1 MFIKVHIAFP
11 FFLVYNPPRKESQV
25 RSQEGFSLATTY
37 TAKDITV
44 LEGLEPVRKRPAMYI
59 GSTDSRGL
67 HHLVWEMLDN
77 AVDEA
82 LNGYCTEI
90 KVTIEKDGGVTV
102 TDNGRGIPVD
112 IHPKTKRPAIETI
125 LCTLHAGGKFDHT
138 VYKSSGG
145 LHGVGASVVNALS
158 EVFIATSR
166 RDGFEW
172 TQEFSRGKPKG
183 SLKKGKPTR
192 AHGTSIY
199 FRPDPDIFSKTFF
212 NFKSITE
219 TAESKAFLNKGLKIT
234 IENKV
239 DAEKAVTFQYDNG
252 IKDYITRIVQGTQLV
267 NPEPFYFEKEDDF
280 RIECAFHWTIATD
293 TEIHSYANSINTS
306 DGGTHE
312 QAVKTALTKAVR
324 AYAERKNLIPK
335 NIKSIAPED
344 VYEGLYGI
352 ISLLVKNPQF
362 QGQTKEKLNNP
373 EISSPLET
381 AVKTACE
388 AYLLANPTMADAVV
402 KRVLLAAEARLAS
415 RAAKENVSRKLS
427 SLKLNLPGKLADC
440 SSSRVEDT
448 ELFIVEGD
456 SAGGS
461 AKMARDRKTQAVLAL
476 RGKILNVEQVASL
489 EKIQTNIEIKNLLAT
504 LGCGVGQHFD
514 LGKLRYNRVILMTDA
529 DVDGAHISVLLLT
542 FIYRYMP
549 ELINKGHVYLAMPPL
564 YKIEVGKEVH
574 YAMDEME
581 KEKLLAKLNG
591 KKFEV
596 GRFKGLGEMNP
607 ETLKE
612 TTMNPKT
619 RSLMKV
625 QVVDHKATS
634 DVFERLMGKD
644 PKPRFIFIK
653 ERAEF
658 AELDI

>member
-1 MFIKVHIAFP
+1 
-11 FFLVYNPPRKESQV
+11 
-25 RSQEGFSLATTY
+25 LAATY

-67 HHLVWEMLDN
+67 HHLVWETLDN

-82 LNGYCTEI
+82 LNGYCTTIEI
-90 KVTIEKDGGVTV
+90 TIEKDGGVTV

-138 VYKSSGG
+138 AYRSSGG

-158 EVFIATSR
+158 EVFIATVW

-172 TQEFSRGKPKG
+172 TQEFSRGKPRG
-183 SLKKGKPTR
+183 NLKKGGPTR

-199 FRPDPDIFSKTFF
+199 FRPDPDIFLKTYF
-212 NFKSITE
+212 NFKTIVDV
-219 TAESKAFLNKGLKIT
+219 AESKAFLNRGLKIT
-234 IENKV
+234 IESV
-239 DAEKAVTFQYDNG
+239 REGEKPVTFKYDNG
-252 IKDYITRIVQGTQLV
+252 IQDYIKRIVSGTQLV
-267 NPEPFYFEKEDDF
+267 NPDPFYFEKEDDF
-280 RIECAFHWTIATD
+280 KIECAMHWTTSTE

-312 QAVKTALTKAVR
+312 LSVKSALTKAVR

-352 ISLLVKNPQF
+352 VSLLVKNPQF

-373 EISSPLET
+373 EISSPIET
-381 AVKTACE
+381 SVKNACE

-402 KRVLLAAEARLAS
+402 KRVLLAAEARMAS
-415 RAAKENVSRKLS
+415 RAAKDNVTRKLS

-440 SSSRVEDT
+440 SSNRVEET
-448 ELFIVEGD
+448 ELFVVEGD

-489 EKIQTNIEIKNLLAT
+489 EKIQTNNEIKNLLAT

-514 LGKLRYNRVILMTDA
+514 INKLRYNRIILMTDA

-549 ELINKGHVYLAMPPL
+549 ELIAHGHVFLAMPPL
-564 YKIEVGKEVH
+564 YKIEAGKEVF

-581 KEKLLAKLNG
+581 KEKILAKLNG
-591 KKFEV
+591 KKYEV

-612 TTMNPKT
+612 TTMNPRT
-619 RSLMKV
+619 RSIMKV
-625 QVVDHKATS
+625 QVVDHKATG

-644 PKPRFIFIK
+644 PKARFVFIK

>member
-1 MFIKVHIAFP
+1 
-11 FFLVYNPPRKESQV
+11 
-25 RSQEGFSLATTY
+25 
-37 TAKDITV
+37 
-44 LEGLEPVRKRPAMYI
+44 MYI

-67 HHLVWEMLDN
+67 HHLVWEVLDN

-90 KVTIEKDGGVTV
+90 KVSIEKDGGVSV

-138 VYKSSGG
+138 AYKSSGG

-158 EVFIATSR
+158 DIFIATVW

-183 SLKKGKPTR
+183 NLKKGKATR

-199 FRPDPDIFSKTFF
+199 FRPDPDVFSKTFF
-212 NFKSITE
+212 NFKTISE
-219 TAESKAFLNKGLKIT
+219 VAESKAFLNKGLKIMV
-234 IENKV
+234 EDKS
-239 DAEKAVTFQYDNG
+239 AGEKEKPVTFKYDNG
-252 IKDYITRIVQGTQLV
+252 IRDYISRVVEGVALV
-267 NPEPFYFEKEDDF
+267 NPDPFYFEKEDDF
-280 RIECAFHWTIATD
+280 KIECAVHWTTATN

-373 EISSPLET
+373 EISSPIET
-381 AVKTACE
+381 AIKNGCE
-388 AYLLANPTMADAVV
+388 AYLLANPTMADAIV
-402 KRVLLAAEARLAS
+402 KRVLLATEARLAS
-415 RAAKENVSRKLS
+415 RAAKESVTRKLS

-440 SSSRVEDT
+440 SSNRVEDT

-461 AKMARDRKTQAVLAL
+461 AKMARDRKTQAVLSL

-489 EKIQTNIEIKNLLAT
+489 EKIQTNNEIKNLLAT

-514 LGKLRYNRVILMTDA
+514 INKLRYNRVILMTDA

-542 FIYRYMP
+542 FIYRHMP

-564 YKIEVGKEVH
+564 YKIASGKEVH
-574 YAMDEME
+574 YAMDEMA
-581 KEKLLAKLNG
+581 KEKILAKLNG

-607 ETLKE
+607 DTLKE
-612 TTMNPKT
+612 TTMSPKT

-625 QVVDHKATS
+625 QVLDHKATG

-644 PKPRFIFIK
+644 PKARFVFIK

>member
-1 MFIKVHIAFP
+1 
-11 FFLVYNPPRKESQV
+11 
-25 RSQEGFSLATTY
+25 LATTY

-183 SLKKGKPTR
+183 NLKKGKPTK

-234 IENKV
+234 IENKA

-252 IKDYITRIVQGTQLV
+252 IRDYITRIVQGTQLV

-293 TEIHSYANSINTS
+293 MEIHSYANSINTS

-381 AVKTACE
+381 TVKNACE

-415 RAAKENVSRKLS
+415 RAAKENVTRKLS

-489 EKIQTNIEIKNLLAT
+489 EKIQTNNEIKNLLAT

-574 YAMDEME
+574 YAMDEMA

>member
-1 MFIKVHIAFP
+1 MA
-11 FFLVYNPPRKESQV
+11 
-25 RSQEGFSLATTY
+25 ATY

-67 HHLVWEMLDN
+67 HHLVWEVLDN

-82 LNGYCTEI
+82 LNGYCTAI
-90 KVTIEKDGGVTV
+90 TLRIEKDGGVTV

-112 IHPKTKRPAIETI
+112 IHAKTKRPAIETI

-138 VYKSSGG
+138 AYRSSGG
-145 LHGVGASVVNALS
+145 LHGVGASVVNALAD
-158 EVFIATSR
+158 VFTAR
-166 RDGFEW
+166 VWRDGYEW
-172 TQEFSRGKPKG
+172 NQEFSRGKPKG
-183 SLKKGKPTR
+183 SLKKGKPTK
-192 AHGTSIY
+192 AHGTEIY
-199 FRPDPDIFSKTFF
+199 FKPDPDIFSKTTF
-212 NFKSITE
+212 NAKTILDV
-219 TAESKAFLNKGLKIT
+219 AESKAFLNKGLKIT
-234 IENKV
+234 VENAR
-239 DAEKAVTFQYDNG
+239 DNEKPVTFKYDNG
-252 IKDYITRIVQGTQLV
+252 IQDYIKRIVAGTTVV
-267 NPEPFYFEKEDDF
+267 NAEPFYLEKVDDF
-280 RIECAFHWTIATD
+280 KIECAVHWTLATD
-293 TEIHSYANSINTS
+293 MEIHSYANSINTT

-312 QAVKTALTKAVR
+312 LAVRSGLTKAVR

-335 NIKSIAPED
+335 NIKTLAPED

-352 ISLLVKNPQF
+352 VSVLVKNPQF

-373 EISSPLET
+373 EISTPIENS
-381 AVKTACE
+381 VKNACE

-402 KRVLLAAEARLAS
+402 KRVLLAAEARMAS
-415 RAAKENVSRKLS
+415 RAAKDSVTRKLS

-440 SSSRVEDT
+440 SSSKVEES

-461 AKMARDRKTQAVLAL
+461 AKMARDRKTQAVLSL

-489 EKIQTNIEIKNLLAT
+489 ERIQSNNEIKNLLAT
-504 LGCGVGQHFD
+504 LGCGVGSHFD
-514 LGKLRYNRVILMTDA
+514 LAKLRYNRVILMTDA

-549 ELINKGHVYLAMPPL
+549 ELINKGHVFLAMPPL
-564 YKIEVGKEVH
+564 YRIEAGKEVF

-581 KEKLLAKLNG
+581 KDKILAKMNG

-612 TTMNPKT
+612 TTMNPRT

-625 QVVDHKATS
+625 QVLDHKATG
-634 DVFERLMGKD
+634 DTFERLMGKD
-644 PKPRFIFIK
+644 PKARFAFIQ
-653 ERAEF
+653 ERAEY

>member
-1 MFIKVHIAFP
+1 
-11 FFLVYNPPRKESQV
+11 LS
-25 RSQEGFSLATTY
+25 TTY

-44 LEGLEPVRKRPAMYI
+44 LEGLEPVRKRPAMYV
-59 GSTDSRGL
+59 GSTDVRGL
-67 HHLVWEMLDN
+67 HHLVWETLDN

-82 LNGYCTEI
+82 LNGFCTAI
-90 KVTIEKDGGVTV
+90 TLRIEKDGGVTV

-158 EVFIATSR
+158 EVFVATVW
-166 RDGFEW
+166 RDGYEW
-172 TQEFSRGKPKG
+172 IQEFARGKPK
-183 SLKKGKPTR
+183 SNLKKGKPTR
-192 AHGTSIY
+192 AHGTQIY
-199 FRPDPDIFSKTFF
+199 FRPDTDIFSKTSV
-212 NFKSITE
+212 NYKTILDV
-219 TAESKAFLNKGLKIT
+219 AESKAFLNKGLKVT
-234 IENKV
+234 IENFRDK
-239 DAEKAVTFQYDNG
+239 EKPVTFKYENG
-252 IKDYITRIVQGTQLV
+252 IQDYIKRIVEGIQLV
-267 NPEPFYFEKEDDF
+267 NSEPFYLEKEDDF
-280 RIECAFHWTIATD
+280 RIECAIHWTTSTE

-312 QAVKTALTKAVR
+312 LAVRQGLTKAVR
-324 AYAERKNLIPK
+324 AYAERKNLVPK
-335 NIKSIAPED
+335 NIKAITAED

-352 ISLLVKNPQF
+352 VSVLVKNPQF

-373 EISSPLET
+373 EIT
-381 AVKTACE
+381 APIEGAIKNSCE

-402 KRVLLAAEARLAS
+402 NRVLLAAEARLAS
-415 RAAKENVSRKLS
+415 RAAKESVARKLS

-440 SSSRVEDT
+440 SSNKIEET

-461 AKMARDRKTQAVLAL
+461 AKMARDRKTQAVLSL

-489 EKIQTNIEIKNLLAT
+489 EKIQSNNEIKNLLAT
-504 LGCGVGQHFD
+504 LGCGVSQHFD
-514 LGKLRYNRVILMTDA
+514 LNKLRYSRVILMTDA

-549 ELINKGHVYLAMPPL
+549 ELINHGHVYLAMPPL
-564 YKIEVGKEVH
+564 FKIEVGKEVF
-574 YAMDEME
+574 YAMDEIE
-581 KEKLLAKLNG
+581 KEKILEKLHN
-591 KKFEV
+591 KKYDV

-619 RSLMKV
+619 RTLMKV
-625 QVVDHKATS
+625 QVLDHKATGA
-634 DVFERLMGKD
+634 VFERLMGKD
-644 PKPRFIFIK
+644 PKARFVFIK

>member
-1 MFIKVHIAFP
+1 MA
-11 FFLVYNPPRKESQV
+11 S
-25 RSQEGFSLATTY
+25 TY

-59 GSTDSRGL
+59 GSTDARGL
-67 HHLVWEMLDN
+67 HHLVWEVLDN
-77 AVDEA
+77 SVDEA

-90 KVTIEKDGGVTV
+90 SITIEMDGGVTI

-138 VYKSSGG
+138 AYKSSGG

-158 EVFIATSR
+158 EAFIATVQ

-172 TQEFSRGKPKG
+172 TQEFSRGRPKTA
-183 SLKKGKPTR
+183 LKKGKPTK

-199 FRPDPDIFSKTFF
+199 FKPDPDVFSKTHF
-212 NFKSITE
+212 NYKTILE
-219 TAESKAFLNKGLKIT
+219 VAESKAFLNKGLRI
-234 IENKV
+234 IVRNER
-239 DAEKAVTFQYDNG
+239 DGEKPVTFKYDNG
-252 IKDYITRIVQGTQLV
+252 IQDYIKRIVDVSKLV
-267 NPEPFYFEKEDDF
+267 NPEPFYLEKEEDF
-280 RIECAFHWTIATD
+280 KIECAVHWTTLTD

-312 QAVKTALTKAVR
+312 LAVKSGLTKAVR

-335 NIKSIAPED
+335 NIKNIAPED

-352 ISLLVKNPQF
+352 VSVLVKNPQF

-373 EISSPLET
+373 EIASPIET
-381 AVKTACE
+381 AVKNACE
-388 AYLLANPTMADAVV
+388 AWLLSNPTTADAVV

-415 RAAKENVSRKLS
+415 RAAKESVTRKLS

-440 SSSRVEDT
+440 SSSRVDDT

-461 AKMARDRKTQAVLAL
+461 AKMARDRKTQAVLSL

-489 EKIQTNIEIKNLLAT
+489 EKIQSNNEIKNLLAT

-514 LGKLRYNRVILMTDA
+514 INKLRYGRIIIMTDA

-542 FIYRYMP
+542 FIYRHMP
-549 ELINKGHVYLAMPPL
+549 ELINQGKVFLAMPPL
-564 YKIEVGKEVH
+564 YKIEAGKDVF

-581 KEKLLAKLNG
+581 KEKALAKLNG
-591 KKFEV
+591 KKYEV
-596 GRFKGLGEMNP
+596 SRFKGLGEMSP

-612 TTMNPKT
+612 TTMDQKT
-619 RSLMKV
+619 RTLLRV
-625 QVVDHKATS
+625 QVLDHKATGET
-634 DVFERLMGKD
+634 FERLMGKD
-644 PKPRFIFIK
+644 PKARFVFIK

>member
-1 MFIKVHIAFP
+1 MA
-11 FFLVYNPPRKESQV
+11 
-25 RSQEGFSLATTY
+25 GTY

-59 GSTDSRGL
+59 GSTDAAGL
-67 HHLVWEMLDN
+67 HHLVWEVLDN

-90 KVTIEKDGGVTV
+90 SISLEKDGGVTI

-138 VYKSSGG
+138 AYKSSGG

-158 EVFIATSR
+158 EVFVATVW

-172 TQEFSRGKPKG
+172 TQEFSRGIPKAG
-183 SLKKGKPTR
+183 LKKGRPTK
-192 AHGTSIY
+192 AHGTAIY
-199 FRPDPDIFSKTFF
+199 FRPDPQIFSKTHF
-212 NFKSITE
+212 NYKTILQV
-219 TAESKAFLNKGLKIT
+219 AESKAFLNKGLKI
-234 IENKV
+234 IVQNNRDGEGP
-239 DAEKAVTFQYDNG
+239 VTFKYDNG
-252 IKDYITRIVQGTQLV
+252 IQDYIKRIVESAKLV
-267 NPEPFYFEKEDDF
+267 NQEPFYFEKEEDF
-280 RIECAFHWTIATD
+280 KIECAVHWTTSTD
-293 TEIHSYANSINTS
+293 TEIRSYANSINTLG
-306 DGGTHE
+306 GGTHE
-312 QAVKTALTKAVR
+312 LAVKAALTKAVR
-324 AYAERKNLIPK
+324 SYAERKNLIPK
-335 NIKSIAPED
+335 NIKNIAPED

-352 ISLLVKNPQF
+352 VSVLVRNPQF

-373 EISSPLET
+373 EIASPIET
-381 AVKTACE
+381 AVKNACE
-388 AYLLANPTMADAVV
+388 AWLLANPTMADGVV

-415 RAAKENVSRKLS
+415 RAAKESVVRKLS
-427 SLKLNLPGKLADC
+427 TLKLNLPGKLADC
-440 SSSRVEDT
+440 SSSRVDDT

-461 AKMARDRKTQAVLAL
+461 AKMARDRKTQAVLSL

-489 EKIQTNIEIKNLLAT
+489 DRIQSNNEIKNLLAT
-504 LGCGVGQHFD
+504 LGCGVGQHFNI
-514 LGKLRYNRVILMTDA
+514 GRLRYGRVILMTDA

-542 FIYRYMP
+542 FIYRHMP
-549 ELINKGHVYLAMPPL
+549 ELINQGKVFLAMPPL
-564 YKIEVGKEVH
+564 YKIEAGKDVF

-581 KEKLLAKLNG
+581 KEKILAKLNG
-591 KKFEV
+591 RKYEV
-596 GRFKGLGEMNP
+596 SRFKGLGEMSP

-612 TTMNPKT
+612 TTMDPKT
-619 RSLMKV
+619 RTLLKV
-625 QVVDHKATS
+625 QVVDHKATGET
-634 DVFERLMGKD
+634 FEKLMGKD
-644 PKPRFIFIK
+644 PKARFVFIK

>member
-1 MFIKVHIAFP
+1 MGRID
-11 FFLVYNPPRKESQV
+11 
-25 RSQEGFSLATTY
+25 LASTY

-59 GSTDSRGL
+59 GSTDVHGL
-67 HHLVWEMLDN
+67 HHLVWETLDN

-82 LNGYCTEI
+82 LNGYCTAI
-90 KVTIEKDGGVTV
+90 TLRMEKDGGMTV

-125 LCTLHAGGKFDHT
+125 LCTLHAGGKFDHIA
-138 VYKSSGG
+138 YKSSGG

-158 EVFIATSR
+158 EVYIATVW
-166 RDGFEW
+166 RDGYEW
-172 TQEFSRGKPKG
+172 MQEFSRGKPKG
-183 SLKKGKPTR
+183 NLKKGKPTR
-192 AHGTSIY
+192 IHGTQIY
-199 FRPDPDIFSKTFF
+199 FRPDQDIFSKTSF
-212 NFKSITE
+212 NYKTILDVS
-219 TAESKAFLNKGLKIT
+219 ESKAFLNKGLKIT
-234 IENKV
+234 IENLR
-239 DAEKAVTFQYDNG
+239 DREKPVTFRYDNG
-252 IKDYITRIVQGTQLV
+252 IQDYIKRLVQGTQLV
-267 NPEPFYFEKEDDF
+267 NAEPFYLEKEDDF
-280 RIECAFHWTIATD
+280 RIECAIHWTTSTE

-312 QAVKTALTKAVR
+312 QAVRQGLTKAVR
-324 AYAERKNLIPK
+324 AYAERKSLIPK
-335 NIKSIAPED
+335 NIKAITAED

-352 ISLLVKNPQF
+352 VSVLVKNPQF

-373 EISSPLET
+373 EISSPIDST
-381 AVKTACE
+381 VKNACE
-388 AYLLANPTMADAVV
+388 AYLLANPTMGDAVV

-415 RAAKENVSRKLS
+415 RATKESVARKLS

-440 SSSRVEDT
+440 SSNKVEET

-461 AKMARDRKTQAVLAL
+461 AKMARDRKTQAVLSL

-489 EKIQTNIEIKNLLAT
+489 ERIQTNNEIKNLLAT

-514 LGKLRYNRVILMTDA
+514 LNKLRYSRVILMTDA

-549 ELINKGHVYLAMPPL
+549 ELINHGHVFLAMPPL
-564 YKIEVGKEVH
+564 FKIETGKEIF

-581 KEKLLAKLNG
+581 KEKVLAKLHN
-591 KKFEV
+591 KKYEV

-619 RSLMKV
+619 RMLMKV
-625 QVVDHKATS
+625 QVLDHKATG

-644 PKPRFIFIK
+644 PKARFVFIK

>member
-1 MFIKVHIAFP
+1 
-11 FFLVYNPPRKESQV
+11 
-25 RSQEGFSLATTY
+25 
-37 TAKDITV
+37 
-44 LEGLEPVRKRPAMYI
+44 MYI

-183 SLKKGKPTR
+183 SLKKGKPTK

-212 NFKSITE
+212 NFKSIAE

-234 IENKV
+234 IENKS
-239 DAEKAVTFQYDNG
+239 AGEKEQPVTFQYDNG
-252 IKDYITRIVQGTQLV
+252 IKDYITRIVHGILLV

-381 AVKTACE
+381 TVKNACE

-476 RGKILNVEQVASL
+476 RGKILNVEHVASL
-489 EKIQTNIEIKNLLAT
+489 EKIQTNNEIKNLLAT
-504 LGCGVGQHFD
+504 FGCGVGQHFD

-581 KEKLLAKLNG
+581 KEKMLAKLNG

-619 RSLMKV
+619 RSLMRV
-625 QVVDHKATS
+625 QVVDHKATGE
-634 DVFERLMGKD
+634 VFERLMGKD
-644 PKPRFIFIK
+644 PKARFTFIK

>member
-1 MFIKVHIAFP
+1 
-11 FFLVYNPPRKESQV
+11 
-25 RSQEGFSLATTY
+25 LASSY

-59 GSTDSRGL
+59 GSTDARGL
-67 HHLVWEMLDN
+67 HHLVWETLDN

-82 LNGYCTEI
+82 LNGFCTEI
-90 KVTIEKDGGVTV
+90 RLSIEKDGGVTV

-112 IHPKTKRPAIETI
+112 IHPQTKRPAIETI

-138 VYKSSGG
+138 AYRSSGG

-158 EVFIATSR
+158 EVFIATVW
-166 RDGFEW
+166 RDGYEW
-172 TQEFSRGKPKG
+172 TQEFSRGKPK
-183 SLKKGKPTR
+183 SNLKKGKPTK
-192 AHGTSIY
+192 AHGTQIY
-199 FRPDPDIFSKTFF
+199 FRPDNEIFSKTSF
-212 NFKSITE
+212 NYKNILDVS
-219 TAESKAFLNKGLKIT
+219 ESKAFLNKGLKIT
-234 IENKV
+234 IENV
-239 DAEKAVTFQYDNG
+239 RDGEKPVTFRYDNG
-252 IKDYITRIVQGTQLV
+252 IQDYIKRIVSGTTVV
-267 NPEPFYFEKEDDF
+267 NPDPFYFEKEDDF
-280 RIECAFHWTIATD
+280 KIECAMHWTIATD
-293 TEIHSYANSINTS
+293 MEIHSYANSINTS

-312 QAVKTALTKAVR
+312 LAVRAGLTKAVR

-335 NIKSIAPED
+335 NIKTIAPED

-352 ISLLVKNPQF
+352 VSVLIKNPQF

-373 EISSPLET
+373 EISSPIE
-381 AVKTACE
+381 ASVKTACE

-402 KRVLLAAEARLAS
+402 NRVLLAAEARMAS
-415 RAAKENVSRKLS
+415 RAARDNVTRKLS

-440 SSSRVEDT
+440 SSNKVEET
-448 ELFIVEGD
+448 EVFIVEGD

-461 AKMARDRKTQAVLAL
+461 AKMARDRKTQAVLSL

-489 EKIQTNIEIKNLLAT
+489 ERIQQNNEIKNLLAT
-504 LGCGVGQHFD
+504 LGCGVGEHFD
-514 LGKLRYNRVILMTDA
+514 LAKLRYSRVILMTDA

-549 ELINKGHVYLAMPPL
+549 ELINHGHVYLAMPPL
-564 YKIEVGKEVH
+564 FKIEAGKEVF

-581 KEKLLAKLNG
+581 KEKILAKLNG
-591 KKFEV
+591 RKYEV

-607 ETLKE
+607 ATLKE

-619 RSLMKV
+619 RTLMRV
-625 QVVDHKATS
+625 QVLDHKATG

-644 PKPRFIFIK
+644 PKARFTFIQ

>member
-1 MFIKVHIAFP
+1 MA
-11 FFLVYNPPRKESQV
+11 
-25 RSQEGFSLATTY
+25 ATY

-67 HHLVWEMLDN
+67 HHLVWEVLDN

-82 LNGYCTEI
+82 LNGYCTAI
-90 KVTIEKDGGVTV
+90 NLRIEKDGGVTV

-138 VYKSSGG
+138 AYRSSGG
-145 LHGVGASVVNALS
+145 LHGVGASVVNALA
-158 EVFIATSR
+158 EVFSAKVW
-166 RDGFEW
+166 RDGYEW
-172 TQEFSRGKPKG
+172 TQDFSRGKPKG
-183 SLKKGKPTR
+183 NLKKGKPTK
-192 AHGTSIY
+192 AHGTEIY
-199 FRPDPDIFSKTFF
+199 FKPDTDIFTKTTF
-212 NFKSITE
+212 NAKTILDVT
-219 TAESKAFLNKGLKIT
+219 ESKAFLNKGLKIT
-234 IENKV
+234 VENAR
-239 DAEKAVTFQYDNG
+239 DGEKPVTFRYDNG
-252 IKDYITRIVQGTQLV
+252 IQDYIKRIVAGTTVV
-267 NPEPFYFEKEDDF
+267 NAEPFYFEKEDDF
-280 RIECAFHWTIATD
+280 KIECAFHWTLATD
-293 TEIHSYANSINTS
+293 MEVHSYANSINTS

-312 QAVKTALTKAVR
+312 LAVRSGLTKAVR

-335 NIKSIAPED
+335 NIKTIAPED

-352 ISLLVKNPQF
+352 VSILVKNPQF

-373 EISSPLET
+373 EISTPIENS
-381 AVKTACE
+381 VKNACE

-402 KRVLLAAEARLAS
+402 KRVLLASEARMAS
-415 RAAKENVSRKLS
+415 RAAKDNVTRKLS

-440 SSSRVEDT
+440 SSSKVEES

-461 AKMARDRKTQAVLAL
+461 AKMARDRKTQAVLSL

-489 EKIQTNIEIKNLLAT
+489 ERIQANNEIKNLLAT
-504 LGCGVGQHFD
+504 LGCGVGAHFD
-514 LGKLRYNRVILMTDA
+514 LAKLRYNRVILMTDA

-549 ELINKGHVYLAMPPL
+549 ELINKGHVFLAMPPL
-564 YKIEVGKEVH
+564 YRIEAGKEVF

-581 KEKLLAKLNG
+581 KDKILVKLNG
-591 KKFEV
+591 RKYDV

-625 QVVDHKATS
+625 QVLDHKATG
-634 DVFERLMGKD
+634 DTFDRLMGKD
-644 PKPRFIFIK
+644 PKARFKFIQ
-653 ERAEF
+653 ERAEY

>member
-1 MFIKVHIAFP
+1 MRKLNFILAIIVISLLLLSAASIAFAQSS
-11 FFLVYNPPRKESQV
+11 KK
-25 RSQEGFSLATTY
+25 T
-37 TAKDITV
+37 
-44 LEGLEPVRKRPAMYI
+44 LELPEFKSIYVNSNY
-59 GSTDSRGL
+59 
-67 HHLVWEMLDN
+67 
-77 AVDEA
+77 
-82 LNGYCTEI
+82 
-90 KVTIEKDGGVTV
+90 
-102 TDNGRGIPVD
+102 
-112 IHPKTKRPAIETI
+112 
-125 LCTLHAGGKFDHT
+125 T
-138 VYKSSGG
+138 VYLKQTNKQE
-145 LHGVGASVVNALS
+145 VNVEA
-158 EVFIATSR
+158 
-166 RDGFEW
+166 
-172 TQEFSRGKPKG
+172 
-183 SLKKGKPTR
+183 
-192 AHGTSIY
+192 
-199 FRPDPDIFSKTFF
+199 DPDIFAKTNF
-212 NFKSITE
+212 NFKTIVDVS
-219 TAESKAFLNKGLKIT
+219 ESKAFLNKGLKIT
-234 IENKV
+234 IENMR
-239 DAEKAVTFQYDNG
+239 DGEKPVTFRYENG
-252 IKDYITRIVQGTQLV
+252 IQDYIKRIVSGTQLV
-267 NPEPFYFEKEDDF
+267 NPEPFYLEKEDDF
-280 RIECAFHWTIATD
+280 KIECAMHWTTSTE

-312 QAVKTALTKAVR
+312 QAVKAALTKAVR

-335 NIKSIAPED
+335 NIKTIAPED

-352 ISLLVKNPQF
+352 VSVLVRNPQF

-373 EISSPLET
+373 EISSPIET
-381 AVKTACE
+381 AVKNACE

-402 KRVLLAAEARLAS
+402 RRVLLAAEARLAS
-415 RAAKENVSRKLS
+415 RAAKENVTRKLS

-440 SSSRVEDT
+440 SSNKVEET

-489 EKIQTNIEIKNLLAT
+489 EKIQTNNEIKNLLAT
-504 LGCGVGQHFD
+504 LGCGVGQNFD
-514 LGKLRYNRVILMTDA
+514 LNKLRYSRVILMTDA

-549 ELINKGHVYLAMPPL
+549 ELIAHGHVFLAMPPL
-564 YKIEVGKEVH
+564 YKIEAGKEVF

-581 KEKLLAKLNG
+581 KEKILTKLNG
-591 KKFEV
+591 RKHEV

-619 RSLMKV
+619 RSMMKV
-625 QVVDHKATS
+625 QVVDHKATG

-644 PKPRFIFIK
+644 PKARFVFIK

>member
-1 MFIKVHIAFP
+1 M
-11 FFLVYNPPRKESQV
+11 
-25 RSQEGFSLATTY
+25 ATTY

-183 SLKKGKPTR
+183 NLKKGKPTK

-212 NFKSITE
+212 NFKNITE
-219 TAESKAFLNKGLKIT
+219 VAESKAFLNKGLKIT
-234 IENKV
+234 IENKA
-239 DAEKAVTFQYDNG
+239 DNEKAVTFRYDNG

-293 TEIHSYANSINTS
+293 TEVHSYANSINTS

-312 QAVKTALTKAVR
+312 QAIKTALTKAVR

-381 AVKTACE
+381 AVKNGCE
-388 AYLLANPTMADAVV
+388 AYLLANPTMAEAVV

-415 RAAKENVSRKLS
+415 RAAKENVTRKLS

-489 EKIQTNIEIKNLLAT
+489 EKIQTNNEIKNLLAT

-564 YKIEVGKEVH
+564 YKIEAGKEVH
-574 YAMDEME
+574 YAMDEMA

-625 QVVDHKATS
+625 QVVDHKATG

-644 PKPRFIFIK
+644 PKARFVFIK

>member
-1 MFIKVHIAFP
+1 M
-11 FFLVYNPPRKESQV
+11 
-25 RSQEGFSLATTY
+25 ATTY

-59 GSTDSRGL
+59 GSTDARGL

-77 AVDEA
+77 SVDEA
-82 LNGYCTEI
+82 LNGYCTAI
-90 KVTIEKDGGVTV
+90 TLRLEKDGGVTV

-112 IHPKTKRPAIETI
+112 MHPKTKRPAIETI

-138 VYKSSGG
+138 AYKSSGG

-158 EVFIATSR
+158 EIFIATVE

-172 TQEFSRGKPKG
+172 TQEFSRGKPRG
-183 SLKKGKPTR
+183 NLKKGRPTK

-199 FRPDPDIFSKTFF
+199 FRPDQEIFPKTSF
-212 NFKSITE
+212 NYKNILDVS
-219 TAESKAFLNKGLKIT
+219 ESKAFLNKGLKIT
-234 IENKV
+234 IENAR
-239 DAEKAVTFQYDNG
+239 DGEKPVTFQYDNG
-252 IKDYITRIVQGTQLV
+252 IQDYIKRIVSGTLLV
-267 NPEPFYFEKEDDF
+267 NLEPFYFEKEDDF
-280 RIECAFHWTIATD
+280 KIECAVHWTTATD

-312 QAVKTALTKAVR
+312 MGVRAGLTKAVR
-324 AYAERKNLIPK
+324 AYAERKSLIPK
-335 NIKSIAPED
+335 TIKTIASED

-352 ISLLVKNPQF
+352 VSVLVMNPQF

-373 EISSPLET
+373 EILSPIE
-381 AVKTACE
+381 ASVKNACE
-388 AYLLANPTMADAVV
+388 AWLLGNPTMADAVV
-402 KRVLLAAEARLAS
+402 KRVLLAAEARMAS
-415 RAAKENVSRKLS
+415 RAAKDNVTRKLS

-440 SSSRVEDT
+440 SSNKVDET
-448 ELFIVEGD
+448 EVFIVEGE

-461 AKMARDRKTQAVLAL
+461 AKMARDRKTQAVLSL

-489 EKIQTNIEIKNLLAT
+489 ERIQQNNEIKNLIST
-504 LGCGVGQHFD
+504 LGCGVGEHFE
-514 LGKLRYNRVILMTDA
+514 LNKLRYNRVIIMTDA

-542 FIYRYMP
+542 LLYRYMP
-549 ELINKGHVYLAMPPL
+549 ELIAHGHVYLAMPPL
-564 YKIEVGKEVH
+564 FKIEAGKDVF

-581 KEKLLAKLNG
+581 KDKIITKLNNR
-591 KKFEV
+591 KYDV

-607 ETLKE
+607 ETLKA

-619 RSLMKV
+619 RTLMRV
-625 QVVDHKATS
+625 QVLDHKATG

-644 PKPRFIFIK
+644 PKARFTFIQ
-653 ERAEF
+653 ERASY

>member
-1 MFIKVHIAFP
+1 MA
-11 FFLVYNPPRKESQV
+11 S
-25 RSQEGFSLATTY
+25 TY

-59 GSTDSRGL
+59 GSTDVHGL
-67 HHLVWEMLDN
+67 HHLVWETLDN

-82 LNGYCTEI
+82 LNGYCTAI
-90 KVTIEKDGGVTV
+90 TLRMEKDEGMTV

-125 LCTLHAGGKFDHT
+125 LCMLHAGGKFDHIA
-138 VYKSSGG
+138 YKSSGG

-158 EVFIATSR
+158 EVFIATVW
-166 RDGFEW
+166 RDGYEW
-172 TQEFSRGKPKG
+172 IQEFSRGKPKG
-183 SLKKGKPTR
+183 NLKKGKPTR
-192 AHGTSIY
+192 IHGTQIY
-199 FRPDPDIFSKTFF
+199 FRPDQDIFSKTSF
-212 NFKSITE
+212 NYKTILDVS
-219 TAESKAFLNKGLKIT
+219 ESKAFLNKGLKIT
-234 IENKV
+234 IENLRDRVKP
-239 DAEKAVTFQYDNG
+239 VTFRYDNG
-252 IKDYITRIVQGTQLV
+252 IQDYIKRIVQGTQLV
-267 NPEPFYFEKEDDF
+267 NAEPFYLEKEDDF
-280 RIECAFHWTIATD
+280 RIECAIHWTTSTE

-312 QAVKTALTKAVR
+312 QAVRQGLTKAVR

-335 NIKSIAPED
+335 NIKTITAED

-352 ISLLVKNPQF
+352 VSVLVKNPQF

-373 EISSPLET
+373 EISSPIDS
-381 AVKTACE
+381 AVKNACE
-388 AYLLANPTMADAVV
+388 AYLLANPTMGDAVV

-415 RAAKENVSRKLS
+415 RAAKESVARKLS

-440 SSSRVEDT
+440 SSNKVEET

-461 AKMARDRKTQAVLAL
+461 AKMARDRKTQAVLSL

-489 EKIQTNIEIKNLLAT
+489 ERIQTNNEIKNLLAT

-514 LGKLRYNRVILMTDA
+514 LNKLRYSRVILMTDA

-549 ELINKGHVYLAMPPL
+549 ELINHGHVFLAMPPL
-564 YKIEVGKEVH
+564 FKIETGKDIF

-581 KEKLLAKLNG
+581 KEKVLAKLHN
-591 KKFEV
+591 KKYEV

-619 RSLMKV
+619 RMLMKV
-625 QVVDHKATS
+625 QVLDHKATG

-644 PKPRFIFIK
+644 PKARFVFIK

>member
-1 MFIKVHIAFP
+1 
-11 FFLVYNPPRKESQV
+11 
-25 RSQEGFSLATTY
+25 LAETY

-59 GSTDSRGL
+59 GSTDVHGL
-67 HHLVWEMLDN
+67 HHLVWETLDN

-82 LNGYCTEI
+82 LNGYCTQI
-90 KVTIEKDGGVTV
+90 TLAIEKDGGVTV
-102 TDNGRGIPVD
+102 EDNGRGIPVD

-145 LHGVGASVVNALS
+145 LHGVGASVVNALA
-158 EVFIATSR
+158 EVFIATVW

-183 SLKKGKPTR
+183 TLKKGKPTR
-192 AHGTSIY
+192 AHGTRIY
-199 FRPDPDIFSKTFF
+199 FRPDPEIFAKTTF
-212 NFKSITE
+212 NYKNIRDVS
-219 TAESKAFLNKGLKIT
+219 ESKAFLNKGLKIT
-234 IENKV
+234 IE
-239 DAEKAVTFQYDNG
+239 DPRDGEKPVTFKYDNG
-252 IKDYITRIVQGTQLV
+252 IQDYIKRIVSGTTVV
-267 NPEPFYFEKEDDF
+267 NAEPFYFEKEDDF
-280 RIECAFHWTIATD
+280 KIECAMHWTIATD
-293 TEIHSYANSINTS
+293 MEIHSYANSINTS

-312 QAVKTALTKAVR
+312 MAVRAGLTRAVR

-335 NIKSIAPED
+335 NIKSIASED

-352 ISLLVKNPQF
+352 VSVLIKNPQF

-373 EISSPLET
+373 EISSPIE
-381 AVKTACE
+381 ASVKTACE
-388 AYLLANPTMADAVV
+388 AYLLGNPTMADAVV
-402 KRVLLAAEARLAS
+402 NRVLLAAEARMAS
-415 RAAKENVSRKLS
+415 RAAKDSVTRKLS

-440 SSSRVEDT
+440 SSNKVEDT

-461 AKMARDRKTQAVLAL
+461 AKMARDRKTQAVLSL
-476 RGKILNVEQVASL
+476 RGKILNVEQVASFDR
-489 EKIQTNIEIKNLLAT
+489 IQQNNEIKNLLAT
-504 LGCGVGQHFD
+504 LGCGVGAHFD
-514 LGKLRYNRVILMTDA
+514 LNKLRYNRVILMTDA

-549 ELINKGHVYLAMPPL
+549 DLINHGHVYLAMPPL
-564 YKIEVGKEVH
+564 FRIEAGKEVF

-581 KEKLLAKLNG
+581 KEKILARLNG
-591 KKFEV
+591 KKYEV

-619 RSLMKV
+619 RTLMKV
-625 QVVDHKATS
+625 QVLDHKAT
-634 DVFERLMGKD
+634 DEVFERLMGKD
-644 PKPRFIFIK
+644 PKARFTFIQ
-653 ERAEF
+653 ERAEY

>member
-1 MFIKVHIAFP
+1 V
-11 FFLVYNPPRKESQV
+11 
-25 RSQEGFSLATTY
+25 ATTY

-59 GSTDSRGL
+59 GSTDARGL
-67 HHLVWEMLDN
+67 HHLVWEVLDN

-90 KVTIEKDGGVTV
+90 KLVIEKDGGVTV
-102 TDNGRGIPVD
+102 LDNGRGIPVD

-138 VYKSSGG
+138 AYKSSGG

-158 EVFIATSR
+158 EVFVATVW

-183 SLKKGKPTR
+183 NLKKGKPART
-192 AHGTSIY
+192 HGTQIY
-199 FRPDPDIFSKTFF
+199 FRPDQDIFTKTSF
-212 NFKSITE
+212 NYKTIVDVS
-219 TAESKAFLNKGLKIT
+219 ESKAFLNKGLKLT
-234 IENKV
+234 IQNV
-239 DAEKAVTFQYDNG
+239 RDGEKPVTFKYENG
-252 IKDYITRIVQGTQLV
+252 IQDYIKRIVSGTTVV
-267 NPEPFYFEKEDDF
+267 NPDPFYFEKEDDF
-280 RIECAFHWTIATD
+280 RIECAIHWTIATD
-293 TEIHSYANSINTS
+293 MELHSYANSINTS

-312 QAVKTALTKAVR
+312 LAVRSGLTKAVR

-335 NIKSIAPED
+335 TIKAIAPED

-352 ISLLVKNPQF
+352 VSVLLKNPQF

-373 EISSPLET
+373 EISSPIENSIRI
-381 AVKTACE
+381 ACE

-415 RAAKENVSRKLS
+415 RAAKDNVTRKLS

-440 SSSRVEDT
+440 SSSKVEET

-461 AKMARDRKTQAVLAL
+461 AKMARDRKTQAVLSL

-489 EKIQTNIEIKNLLAT
+489 EKIQMNNEIKNLLAT
-504 LGCGVGQHFD
+504 LGCGVGAHFD
-514 LGKLRYNRVILMTDA
+514 LNKLRYNRVILMTDA

-542 FIYRYMP
+542 FIYRYIP
-549 ELINKGHVYLAMPPL
+549 ELINHGHVYLAMPPL
-564 YKIEVGKEVH
+564 FKIAAGKEVF

-581 KEKLLAKLNG
+581 KEKILNKMNG

-619 RSLMKV
+619 RTLMKV
-625 QVVDHKATS
+625 QVVDHKATG

-644 PKPRFIFIK
+644 PNARFVFIK

>member
-1 MFIKVHIAFP
+1 MA
-11 FFLVYNPPRKESQV
+11 
-25 RSQEGFSLATTY
+25 ATY

-59 GSTDSRGL
+59 GSTDARGL
-67 HHLVWEMLDN
+67 HHLVWEVLDN
-77 AVDEA
+77 SVDEA

-90 KVTIEKDGGVTV
+90 KLTIEKDGGVTV
-102 TDNGRGIPVD
+102 MDNGRGIPVD
-112 IHPKTKRPAIETI
+112 THPKTKRPAIETI

-145 LHGVGASVVNALS
+145 LHGVGASVVNALT
-158 EVFIATSR
+158 EVFIATVW

-183 SLKKGKPTR
+183 NLKKGAPTR
-192 AHGTSIY
+192 AHGTQIY
-199 FRPDPDIFSKTFF
+199 FRPDTEIFSKTSF
-212 NFKSITE
+212 NYKNILDVS
-219 TAESKAFLNKGLKIT
+219 ESKAFLNKGLKIT
-234 IENKV
+234 LENARDK
-239 DAEKAVTFQYDNG
+239 EKPVTFKYDNG
-252 IKDYITRIVQGTQLV
+252 IQDYIKRIVSGTTVV

-280 RIECAFHWTIATD
+280 KIECAMHWTIATD
-293 TEIHSYANSINTS
+293 MEIHSYANSINTS

-312 QAVKTALTKAVR
+312 LAVRAGLTKAVR

-335 NIKSIAPED
+335 NIKTIAPED

-352 ISLLVKNPQF
+352 VSVLIKNPQF

-373 EISSPLET
+373 EISSPIE
-381 AVKTACE
+381 ASVKNACE

-402 KRVLLAAEARLAS
+402 RRVLLAAEARLAS
-415 RAAKENVSRKLS
+415 RAAKDNVTRKLS

-440 SSSRVEDT
+440 SSNKVEET
-448 ELFIVEGD
+448 EVFIVEGD

-461 AKMARDRKTQAVLAL
+461 AKMARDRKTQAVLSL

-489 EKIQTNIEIKNLLAT
+489 ERIQTNNEIKNLLAT
-504 LGCGVGQHFD
+504 LGCGVGEHFD
-514 LGKLRYNRVILMTDA
+514 LGKLRYSRVILMTDA

-542 FIYRYMP
+542 LIYRYMP
-549 ELINKGHVYLAMPPL
+549 ELINHGHVYLAMPPL
-564 YKIEVGKEVH
+564 FKIEAGKEVF

-581 KEKLLAKLNG
+581 KEKILAKLNG
-591 KKFEV
+591 RKYEV

-612 TTMNPKT
+612 TTMNPET
-619 RSLMKV
+619 RTLMKV
-625 QVVDHKATS
+625 QVVDHQATG

-644 PKPRFIFIK
+644 PKARFTFIK

>member
-1 MFIKVHIAFP
+1 MA
-11 FFLVYNPPRKESQV
+11 
-25 RSQEGFSLATTY
+25 ATY

-59 GSTDSRGL
+59 GTTDIRGL
-67 HHLVWEMLDN
+67 HHLVWEVLDN

-82 LNGYCTEI
+82 LNGFCTAI
-90 KVTIEKDGGVTV
+90 TLRIEKDGGVTV
-102 TDNGRGIPVD
+102 TDNGRGMPVD

-138 VYKSSGG
+138 AYRSSGG
-145 LHGVGASVVNALS
+145 LHGVGASVVNALA
-158 EVFIATSR
+158 ERLFARVW
-166 RDGFEW
+166 RDGYEW

-183 SLKKGKPTR
+183 NLKKGKPTK
-192 AHGTSIY
+192 AHGTEIY
-199 FRPDPDIFSKTFF
+199 FRPDPEIFSRTQFNAKTILEV
-212 NFKSITE
+212 S
-219 TAESKAFLNKGLKIT
+219 ESKAFLNKGLKIT
-234 IENKV
+234 IEN
-239 DAEKAVTFQYDNG
+239 DRDGEKPVTFRYDNG
-252 IKDYITRIVQGTQLV
+252 IQDYIKRVVEGTTVV
-267 NPEPFYFEKEDDF
+267 NAEPFYFEKEDDF
-280 RIECAFHWTIATD
+280 KIECVVHWTTATD

-312 QAVKTALTKAVR
+312 LAVRAGLTKAVR

-335 NIKSIAPED
+335 NIKAIAPED

-352 ISLLVKNPQF
+352 VSVLVKNPQF

-373 EISSPLET
+373 EISSPIESS
-381 AVKTACE
+381 VKTACE
-388 AYLLANPTMADAVV
+388 AWLLANPSMADPVV
-402 KRVLLAAEARLAS
+402 KRVLLAAEARMAS
-415 RAAKENVSRKLS
+415 RAAKDSVSRKLS
-427 SLKLNLPGKLADC
+427 TLKLNLPGKLADC
-440 SSSRVEDT
+440 STGRVEDS

-461 AKMARDRKTQAVLAL
+461 AKMARDRKTQAVLSL
-476 RGKILNVEQVASL
+476 RGKILNVEHVASL
-489 EKIQTNIEIKNLLAT
+489 EKVQSNNEIKNLLAT
-504 LGCGVGQHFD
+504 FGCGVGAHFD
-514 LGKLRYNRVILMTDA
+514 LNKLRYHRIILMTDA

-549 ELINKGHVYLAMPPL
+549 ELINRGHVFLAMPPL
-564 YKIEVGKEVH
+564 YRIEAGKEVF

-581 KEKLLAKLNG
+581 KEKVLAKLGNR
-591 KKFEV
+591 KVEV

-612 TTMNPKT
+612 TTMNPTT
-619 RSLMKV
+619 RTLMKV
-625 QVVDHKATS
+625 QVVDHKATG
-634 DVFERLMGKD
+634 DTFEKLMGKD
-644 PKPRFIFIK
+644 PKARFTFIK

>member
-1 MFIKVHIAFP
+1 MAV
-11 FFLVYNPPRKESQV
+11 
-25 RSQEGFSLATTY
+25 TY

-82 LNGYCTEI
+82 LNGYCTSI
-90 KVTIEKDGGVTV
+90 TITIEKDGGITV

-138 VYKSSGG
+138 AYRSSGG

-158 EVFIATSR
+158 EVFIATVW

-183 SLKKGKPTR
+183 NLKKGKPTKT
-192 AHGTSIY
+192 HGTSIY
-199 FRPDPDIFSKTFF
+199 FRSDPDIFAKTNF
-212 NFKSITE
+212 NFKTIVDVS
-219 TAESKAFLNKGLKIT
+219 ESKAFLNKGLKIT
-234 IENKV
+234 IENV
-239 DAEKAVTFQYDNG
+239 RDGEKPITFRYENG
-252 IKDYITRIVQGTQLV
+252 IQDYIKRIVSGTQLV

-280 RIECAFHWTIATD
+280 KIECAVHWTTSTD

-312 QAVKTALTKAVR
+312 QAVKAALTKAVR
-324 AYAERKNLIPK
+324 SYAERKNLIPK
-335 NIKSIAPED
+335 NIKTIAPED

-352 ISLLVKNPQF
+352 VSVLVRNPQF

-373 EISSPLET
+373 EISSPIET
-381 AVKTACE
+381 AVKNACE
-388 AYLLANPTMADAVV
+388 AYLLANPTMADAVAR
-402 KRVLLAAEARLAS
+402 RVLLAAEARLAS
-415 RAAKENVSRKLS
+415 RAAKENVTRKLS

-440 SSSRVEDT
+440 SSNKVEET

-489 EKIQTNIEIKNLLAT
+489 EKIQTNNEIKNLLAT

-514 LGKLRYNRVILMTDA
+514 INKLRYNRVILMTDA

-549 ELINKGHVYLAMPPL
+549 ELIAHGHVFLAMPPL
-564 YKIEVGKEVH
+564 YKIEAGKEVF

-581 KEKLLAKLNG
+581 KEKILAKLNG
-591 KKFEV
+591 KKYEV

-619 RSLMKV
+619 RSMMKV
-625 QVVDHKATS
+625 QVVDHQATG

-644 PKPRFIFIK
+644 PKARFVFIK

>member
-1 MFIKVHIAFP
+1 MRGQGGSA
-11 FFLVYNPPRKESQV
+11 
-25 RSQEGFSLATTY
+25 LAATY

-82 LNGYCTEI
+82 LNGYCTAI
-90 KVTIEKDGGVTV
+90 TLTIEKDGGVTV

-112 IHPKTKRPAIETI
+112 THPKTKRPAIETI

-138 VYKSSGG
+138 AYRSSGG

-158 EVFIATSR
+158 EVFNATVW
-166 RDGFEW
+166 RDGYEW
-172 TQEFSRGKPKG
+172 TQEFSRGKPRG
-183 SLKKGKPTR
+183 SLRKGKPTK
-192 AHGTSIY
+192 AHGTSVY
-199 FRPDPDIFSKTFF
+199 FQPDPAIFVKTHF
-212 NFKSITE
+212 NFKTIVDVS
-219 TAESKAFLNKGLKIT
+219 ESKAFLNKGLKIT
-234 IENKV
+234 IENIR
-239 DAEKAVTFQYDNG
+239 DGEIPVTFKYDNG
-252 IKDYITRIVQGTQLV
+252 IQDYIKRIVSGTQLV
-267 NPEPFYFEKEDDF
+267 NPDPFYFEKEDDF
-280 RIECAFHWTIATD
+280 KIECAMHWTTSTD

-312 QAVKTALTKAVR
+312 LAVKSALTKAVR

-335 NIKSIAPED
+335 NIKTIAPED

-352 ISLLVKNPQF
+352 VSVLIKNPQF

-373 EISSPLET
+373 EISSPIET
-381 AVKTACE
+381 SVKNACE

-402 KRVLLAAEARLAS
+402 KRVLLAAEARMAS
-415 RAAKENVSRKLS
+415 RAAKENVTRKLS

-440 SSSRVEDT
+440 SSNKVEET

-489 EKIQTNIEIKNLLAT
+489 EKVQTNNEIKNLLAT

-514 LGKLRYNRVILMTDA
+514 INKLRYSRVILMTDA

-549 ELINKGHVYLAMPPL
+549 ELIAHGHVFLAMPPL
-564 YKIEVGKEVH
+564 YKIEAGKEVF

-581 KEKLLAKLNG
+581 KEKILAKLNG
-591 KKFEV
+591 RKYEV

-612 TTMNPKT
+612 TTMNPGT
-619 RSLMKV
+619 RSMMKV
-625 QVVDHKATS
+625 QVVDHKATG

-644 PKPRFIFIK
+644 PKARFVFIK

>member
-1 MFIKVHIAFP
+1 
-11 FFLVYNPPRKESQV
+11 
-25 RSQEGFSLATTY
+25 
-37 TAKDITV
+37 
-44 LEGLEPVRKRPAMYI
+44 
-59 GSTDSRGL
+59 
-67 HHLVWEMLDN
+67 
-77 AVDEA
+77 
-82 LNGYCTEI
+82 
-90 KVTIEKDGGVTV
+90 EKDGGITV

-138 VYKSSGG
+138 AYRSSGG

-158 EVFIATSR
+158 EVFIATVW
-166 RDGFEW
+166 RDGYEW

-183 SLKKGKPTR
+183 NLKKGKPTR

-199 FRPDPDIFSKTFF
+199 FRSDPDIFAKTNF
-212 NFKSITE
+212 NFKTIVDV
-219 TAESKAFLNKGLKIT
+219 AESKAFLNKGLKIT
-234 IENKV
+234 IENV
-239 DAEKAVTFQYDNG
+239 RDGEKQVTFRYDNG
-252 IKDYITRIVQGTQLV
+252 IQDYIKRIVSGIQLV
-267 NPEPFYFEKEDDF
+267 NPEPFYLEKEDEF
-280 RIECAFHWTIATD
+280 KIECAMHWTTSTE

-312 QAVKTALTKAVR
+312 QAVKAALTKALR
-324 AYAERKNLIPK
+324 SYAERKNLIPK
-335 NIKSIAPED
+335 NIKTIAPED

-352 ISLLVKNPQF
+352 VSVLVRNPQF

-373 EISSPLET
+373 EISSPIET
-381 AVKTACE
+381 AVKNACE

-415 RAAKENVSRKLS
+415 RAAKENVTRKLS

-440 SSSRVEDT
+440 SSNKVEET

-489 EKIQTNIEIKNLLAT
+489 EKIQMNNEIKNLLAT

-514 LGKLRYNRVILMTDA
+514 INKLRYSRVILMTDA

-549 ELINKGHVYLAMPPL
+549 ELIAHGHVFLAMPPL
-564 YKIEVGKEVH
+564 YKIEAGKEVF

-581 KEKLLAKLNG
+581 KEKILTKLNG
-591 KKFEV
+591 RKYEV

-612 TTMNPKT
+612 TTMNP
-619 RSLMKV
+619 
-625 QVVDHKATS
+625 
-634 DVFERLMGKD
+634 
-644 PKPRFIFIK
+644 
-653 ERAEF
+653 
-658 AELDI
+658 

>member
-1 MFIKVHIAFP
+1 
-11 FFLVYNPPRKESQV
+11 
-25 RSQEGFSLATTY
+25 LAATY

-59 GSTDSRGL
+59 GSTDVRGL
-67 HHLVWEMLDN
+67 HHLVWETLDN

-82 LNGYCTEI
+82 LNGYCTAI
-90 KVTIEKDGGVTV
+90 TLRIEKDGGVTIM
-102 TDNGRGIPVD
+102 DNGRGIPVD

-138 VYKSSGG
+138 AYKSSGG

-158 EVFIATSR
+158 EIFVATVW
-166 RDGFEW
+166 RDGYEW
-172 TQEFSRGKPKG
+172 VQEFSRGKPKG
-183 SLKKGKPTR
+183 NLKKGKPTR
-192 AHGTSIY
+192 MHGTQIY
-199 FRPDPDIFSKTFF
+199 FRPGPEIFSKTSF
-212 NFKSITE
+212 NYKMIVDVS
-219 TAESKAFLNKGLKIT
+219 ESKAFLNKGLKIT
-234 IENKV
+234 IENPRDK
-239 DAEKAVTFQYDNG
+239 ENPVTFKYDNG
-252 IKDYITRIVQGTQLV
+252 IQDYIKRIVGNAQLV
-267 NPEPFYFEKEDDF
+267 NAEPFYLEKEDDF
-280 RIECAFHWTIATD
+280 RIECAIHWTTSTD
-293 TEIHSYANSINTS
+293 SEIHSYANSINTS

-312 QAVKTALTKAVR
+312 LAVRQGITKAVR
-324 AYAERKNLIPK
+324 AYAERKNLLPK
-335 NIKSIAPED
+335 NIKTITAED

-352 ISLLVKNPQF
+352 VSVLVKNPQF

-373 EISSPLET
+373 EISSPIDS
-381 AVKTACE
+381 AVKNACE
-388 AYLLANPTMADAVV
+388 AYLLANPSMADAVV

-415 RAAKENVSRKLS
+415 RAAKENVARKLS
-427 SLKLNLPGKLADC
+427 SLKLNLPGKLSDC
-440 SSSRVEDT
+440 SSNKVEET

-461 AKMARDRKTQAVLAL
+461 AKMARDRKTQAVLSL

-489 EKIQTNIEIKNLLAT
+489 EKIQTNNEIKNLLAT
-504 LGCGVGQHFD
+504 FGCGVGQHFD
-514 LGKLRYNRVILMTDA
+514 LTKLRYSRIILMTDA

-549 ELINKGHVYLAMPPL
+549 ELINQGHVYLAMPPL
-564 YKIEVGKEVH
+564 FKIEAGKEVF

-581 KEKLLAKLNG
+581 KEKLLAKLHN
-591 KKFEV
+591 KKYEV

-619 RSLMKV
+619 RTLMRV
-625 QVVDHKATS
+625 QVLDHKATG

-644 PKPRFIFIK
+644 PKARFEFIK

>member
-1 MFIKVHIAFP
+1 
-11 FFLVYNPPRKESQV
+11 
-25 RSQEGFSLATTY
+25 LAATY

-67 HHLVWEMLDN
+67 HHLVWETLDN

-82 LNGYCTEI
+82 LNGYCTAI
-90 KVTIEKDGGVTV
+90 TLTIEKDGGVTV

-125 LCTLHAGGKFDHT
+125 LCTLHAGGKFDNT
-138 VYKSSGG
+138 VYRSSGG

-158 EVFIATSR
+158 EVFIATVW
-166 RDGFEW
+166 RDGYEW
-172 TQEFSRGKPKG
+172 TQEFSRGKPRG
-183 SLKKGKPTR
+183 SLKKGKPTK

-199 FRPDPDIFSKTFF
+199 FRSDPEIFAKTNF
-212 NFKSITE
+212 NFKTIVDVS
-219 TAESKAFLNKGLKIT
+219 ESKAFLNKGLKIT
-234 IENKV
+234 IENLR
-239 DAEKAVTFQYDNG
+239 DGEKPVAFRYDNG
-252 IKDYITRIVQGTQLV
+252 IQDYIKRIVSGTQLV
-267 NPEPFYFEKEDDF
+267 NSEPFYLEKEDDF
-280 RIECAFHWTIATD
+280 KIECAMHWTTSTE

-312 QAVKTALTKAVR
+312 QAVKAALTKAVR
-324 AYAERKNLIPK
+324 SYAERKNLIPK
-335 NIKSIAPED
+335 NIKTIAPED

-352 ISLLVKNPQF
+352 VSVLVKNPQF

-373 EISSPLET
+373 EISSPIET
-381 AVKTACE
+381 AVKNACE

-415 RAAKENVSRKLS
+415 RAAKENVTRKLS

-440 SSSRVEDT
+440 SSSKVEET

-489 EKIQTNIEIKNLLAT
+489 EKIQTNNEIKNLLAT

-514 LGKLRYNRVILMTDA
+514 INKLRYSRVILMTDA

-549 ELINKGHVYLAMPPL
+549 ELIAHGHVFLAMPPL
-564 YKIEVGKEVH
+564 YKIEAGKEVF
-574 YAMDEME
+574 YAMDEMA
-581 KEKLLAKLNG
+581 KEKILTKLNG
-591 KKFEV
+591 RKYEV

-619 RSLMKV
+619 RSMMKV
-625 QVVDHKATS
+625 QVVDHKATG

-644 PKPRFIFIK
+644 PKARFVFIK

>member
-1 MFIKVHIAFP
+1 MVT
-11 FFLVYNPPRKESQV
+11 S
-25 RSQEGFSLATTY
+25 Y

-59 GSTDSRGL
+59 GSTDARGL
-67 HHLVWEMLDN
+67 HHLVWEVLDN

-82 LNGYCTEI
+82 LNGHCTEI
-90 KVTIEKDGGVTV
+90 TLAIEKDGGVTV

-112 IHPKTKRPAIETI
+112 IHLKTKRPAIETI

-138 VYKSSGG
+138 AYKSSGG

-158 EVFIATSR
+158 EVFIAVVK

-172 TQEFSRGKPKG
+172 TQEFSRGRPKG
-183 SLKKGKPTR
+183 NLKKGKATNL
-192 AHGTSIY
+192 HGTSIY
-199 FRPDPDIFSKTFF
+199 FRPDPEVFSKTHF
-212 NFKSITE
+212 NYKTILEVS
-219 TAESKAFLNKGLKIT
+219 ESKAFLNKGLKVT
-234 IENKV
+234 VENRR
-239 DAEKAVTFQYDNG
+239 DGEPPVTFKYDNG
-252 IKDYITRIVQGTQLV
+252 IRDYVKRIVDSSKLV
-267 NPEPFYFEKEDDF
+267 NPDPFYFEKEEEF
-280 RIECAFHWTIATD
+280 KIECAIHWTTSTD
-293 TEIHSYANSINTS
+293 TEIHSYANSIGTS

-312 QAVKTALTKAVR
+312 LAVKSGLTKAVR
-324 AYAERKNLIPK
+324 AYAERKGLIPK
-335 NIKSIAPED
+335 NIKAIAPDD

-352 ISLLVKNPQF
+352 VSVLVKNPQF

-373 EISSPLET
+373 EIASPIET
-381 AVKTACE
+381 AIKNACE
-388 AYLLANPTMADAVV
+388 AWLLANPTMGDAVV

-415 RAAKENVSRKLS
+415 RAAKDSVTRKLS

-461 AKMARDRKTQAVLAL
+461 AKMARDRKTQAVLSL

-489 EKIQTNIEIKNLLAT
+489 EKIQSNNEIKNLLAT

-514 LGKLRYNRVILMTDA
+514 LGRLRYGKVILMTDA

-542 FIYRYMP
+542 FIYRHMP
-549 ELINKGHVYLAMPPL
+549 ELINQGKVFLAMPPL
-564 YKIEVGKEVH
+564 YKIESGKEVI

-581 KEKLLAKLNG
+581 KEKALAKLNG
-591 KKFEV
+591 RKYEV
-596 GRFKGLGEMNP
+596 SRFKGLGEMSP

-612 TTMNPKT
+612 TTMDPKT
-619 RSLMKV
+619 RTLMKV
-625 QVVDHKATS
+625 QVLDHKATGET
-634 DVFERLMGKD
+634 FERLMGKD
-644 PKPRFIFIK
+644 PKARFVFIK